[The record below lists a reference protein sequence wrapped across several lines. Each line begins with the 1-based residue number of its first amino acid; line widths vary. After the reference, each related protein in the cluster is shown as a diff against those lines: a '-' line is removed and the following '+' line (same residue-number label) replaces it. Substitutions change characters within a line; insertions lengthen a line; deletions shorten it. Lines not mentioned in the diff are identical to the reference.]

1 LKKSKKFNKEK
12 NEYKLTHRW
21 FSIKGWGSPLTHLRI
36 LIVPFVFGPIRHFK
50 KQKRM
55 TQKRINTI
63 EEKIKKLWE
72 KGQSETEISERERE
86 GLCVVK

>member
-1 LKKSKKFNKEK
+1 L
-12 NEYKLTHRW
+12 
-21 FSIKGWGSPLTHLRI
+21 
-36 LIVPFVFGPIRHFK
+36 K

>member
-1 LKKSKKFNKEK
+1 
-12 NEYKLTHRW
+12 
-21 FSIKGWGSPLTHLRI
+21 LRI
-36 LIVPFVFGPIRHFK
+36 LSVAFVFGPIRHLK

-72 KGQSETEISERERE
+72 KGKSQTEIS
-86 GLCVVK
+86 